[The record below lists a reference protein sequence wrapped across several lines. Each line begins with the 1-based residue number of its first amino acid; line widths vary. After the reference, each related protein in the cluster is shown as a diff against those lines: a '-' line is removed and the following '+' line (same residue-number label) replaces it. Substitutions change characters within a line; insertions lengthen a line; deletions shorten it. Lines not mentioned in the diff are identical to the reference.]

1 MIQHRS
7 AAFKKALASNSVT
20 RALLKLIDRDCYDEL
35 KGQIKRRE
43 QQKRL
48 FNYCPPGL
56 ERPPATGDAP
66 VTCKHSGNAGD
77 VIYSLPAARILGG
90 ARGVSLKLALDV
102 PLQDRMILAG
112 HPLGGVQLNR
122 KMYDML
128 APLLAAQEYIRE
140 LDAYDGGSVDYDLDS
155 FRDSPLQLDRIG
167 ISRWYFHMFGL
178 AGDLSLPW
186 LKVVPDESFAETII
200 VSRSFR
206 YRNVSLDYGVLK
218 NYGEV
223 AFAGLPDEVEDMRKQ
238 LPSVRWVEVKD
249 FLELARMIA
258 GSRLFIGNQSFPFS
272 LAEGLKV
279 RRILEA
285 DPGSPNVVPTGEN
298 AYDVLFQK
306 QLEHVLAKLLV

>member
-1 MIQHRS
+1 MTQHRS
-7 AAFKKALASNSVT
+7 AAFKRALASNPIT
-20 RALLKLIDRDCYDEL
+20 RGLLKLIDRRCYDEL

-56 ERPPATGDAP
+56 DRPPVAGSAP

-77 VIYSLPAARILGG
+77 VIYSLPAGRILGG
-90 ARGVSLKLALDV
+90 TRGVSLKLALDV
-102 PLQDRMILAG
+102 PLQDRMISAG

-128 APLLAAQEYIRE
+128 APLLGAQEYIKE
-140 LDAYDGGSVDYDLDS
+140 LGAHEGGPVDYDLDS

-178 AGDLSLPW
+178 AGDLAQPW
-186 LKVVPDESFAETII
+186 LKVVPDETFAGTII

-218 NYGEV
+218 SYGAV
-223 AFAGLPDEVEDMRKQ
+223 AFVGLPEEFEDMRRQ
-238 LPSVRWVEVKD
+238 LPSIRRVEVND
-249 FLELARMIA
+249 FLELARVIA

-285 DPGSPNVVPTGEN
+285 DPGSPNVVPTGAH
-298 AYDVLFQK
+298 AYDVLFQR
-306 QLEHVLAKLLV
+306 QFEHVLAKLLA